1 MGWQNYQLFNFST
14 FAIDPHVALPLQ
26 AFIGKT
32 YFAEIRHTSCSFYG
46 FILSFFAKID
56 MSSFIPQ
63 VTYKIKNFI
72 IPNSIFLLTVF
83 LIFGFTFYLFFK
95 TKKRGNL
102 LYEFSI
108 VSLMMLLLPHH
119 VNPHY
124 YIFTLFAFISILK
137 MYSYEFKS
145 YRFSFRLQFFIVF
158 IYIFLLLS
166 TGNLIPFRAYEKV
179 FHLENMAFHY
189 FTTYNIF
196 ALGTFI
202 LWCLMLW
209 IYYLDYKTIR

>member
-1 MGWQNYQLFNFST
+1 
-14 FAIDPHVALPLQ
+14 
-26 AFIGKT
+26 
-32 YFAEIRHTSCSFYG
+32 
-46 FILSFFAKID
+46 

-166 TGNLIPFRAYEKV
+166 TGNLIPFRAYEKAIEELTCLLSEGEALRERCV
-179 FHLENMAFHY
+179 KAAKKHLSLEMGVDKY
-189 FTTYNIF
+189 
-196 ALGTFI
+196 LG
-202 LWCLMLW
+202 
-209 IYYLDYKTIR
+209 IYERLIGEK